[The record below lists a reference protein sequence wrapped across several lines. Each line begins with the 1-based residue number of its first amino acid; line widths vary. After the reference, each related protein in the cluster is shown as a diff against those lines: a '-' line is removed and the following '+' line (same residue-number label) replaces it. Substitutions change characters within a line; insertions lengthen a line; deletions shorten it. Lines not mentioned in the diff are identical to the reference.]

1 MSDFNESIQVEELEN
16 TEIPEE
22 VRNEASQGS
31 GLIDAVE
38 DAKIEELAKQSVGDN
53 KLGECDN
60 SNKNKTTMISATS
73 KISCELNGV
82 WYAFSFC
89 ETRSIVDDS
98 NMEKERQNLW
108 DTVNV
113 EVDKQCQDVIDMIK
127 NPGQSA

>member
-53 KLGECDN
+53 KL
-60 SNKNKTTMISATS
+60 
-73 KISCELNGV
+73 
-82 WYAFSFC
+82 
-89 ETRSIVDDS
+89 R
-98 NMEKERQNLW
+98 
-108 DTVNV
+108 
-113 EVDKQCQDVIDMIK
+113 
-127 NPGQSA
+127 